1 MIESK
6 ATPNSPAGVFLKWR
20 YLMASAPDKG
30 HDLIDALIKGGEK
43 AVRDFSSISGGE
55 WFDEAPEYF
64 LTAYVA
70 AELKNF
76 EKTTALLEVSVSQ
89 CRKEAGATRRG
100 RPAKAE
106 RRNGRYDVVAYWAN
120 GLPRGAI
127 EVKSPIWV
135 NDQARL
141 LPDFTRLC
149 LTLNA
154 NQNGSFQFCAFV
166 FYASV
171 SDPEQG
177 YDNASQRLRDLI
189 SRIEGTALDVAKENG
204 VRRTMRSSAIRRG
217 KSDKDRTWCIGCIIF
232 SNKGRENNFR

>member
-1 MIESK
+1 M
-6 ATPNSPAGVFLKWR
+6 AT
-20 YLMASAPDKG
+20 APDKG

-43 AVRDFSSISGGE
+43 AVRNFSSISGGE

-64 LTAYVA
+64 LTTYVA
-70 AELKNF
+70 SELKNF

-89 CRKEAGATRRG
+89 CQKEAEATRRG

-120 GLPRGAI
+120 GFPRGAI

-135 NDQARL
+135 NDQTRL
-141 LPDFTRLC
+141 MPDFTRLC

-154 NQNGSFQFCAFV
+154 NQNGTFQFCAFV

-171 SDPEQG
+171 SNPKQE
-177 YDNASQRLRDLI
+177 YDNASQRLRDLV
-189 SRIEGTALDVAKENG
+189 SRIEETALEVAKENG
-204 VRRTMRSSAIRRG
+204 VRRTMRSGSIRRG
-217 KSDKDRTWCIGCIIF
+217 KNDDDGAWCIGCVIF
-232 SNKGRENNFR
+232 SNKGGENSFRNPK

>member
-1 MIESK
+1 M
-6 ATPNSPAGVFLKWR
+6 TT
-20 YLMASAPDKG
+20 APDKG
-30 HDLIDALIKGGEK
+30 NDLVDALIKGGEK

-64 LTAYVA
+64 LTTYIAS
-70 AELKNF
+70 ELKNL

-120 GLPRGAI
+120 GSPRGAI

-141 LPDFTRLC
+141 MPDFTRLC

-154 NQNGSFQFCAFV
+154 NQSATFQFCAFV

-171 SDPEQG
+171 SDPENG
-177 YDNASQRLRDLI
+177 YDNASKRLRELV
-189 SRIEGTALDVAKENG
+189 SRIEETALDVAKENG
-204 VRRTMRSSAIRRG
+204 VRKTLKSGAIRRG
-217 KSDKDRTWCIGCIIF
+217 KNEGDGAWCIACITF
-232 SNKGRENNFR
+232 TNKGGESSFR

>member
-1 MIESK
+1 M
-6 ATPNSPAGVFLKWR
+6 AT
-20 YLMASAPDKG
+20 APDRG
-30 HDLIDALIKGGEK
+30 HDLIDALIRGGEK
-43 AVRDFSSISGGE
+43 AVNDFSCISGGE

-64 LTAYVA
+64 LTTYVA
-70 AELKNF
+70 TGLKNF
-76 EKTTALLEVSVSQ
+76 EKTNLLLEVSVNQ
-89 CRKEAGATRRG
+89 CRREAGAIRRG

-135 NDQARL
+135 NDRARL
-141 LPDFTRLC
+141 QPDFTRLC

-154 NQNGSFQFCAFV
+154 NQNGAFQFCAFV

-171 SDPEQG
+171 PNPEQR
-177 YDNASQRLRDLI
+177 YDNASQRLRDLV

-204 VRRTMRSSAIRRG
+204 VRRTMRAGAIRRG
-217 KSDKDRTWCIGCIIF
+217 KNDGDGAWCIGCVIF
-232 SNKGRENNFR
+232 SNKGGENSFR